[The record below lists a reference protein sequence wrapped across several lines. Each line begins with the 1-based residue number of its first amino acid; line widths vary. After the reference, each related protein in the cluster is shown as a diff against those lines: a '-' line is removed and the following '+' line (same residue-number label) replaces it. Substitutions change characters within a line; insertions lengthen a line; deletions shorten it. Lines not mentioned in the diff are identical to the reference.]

1 MAAVENLQWWLSSK
15 KTKLVF
21 TLNNLRQLFDTVM
34 KEKML

>member
-15 KTKLVF
+15 TKLVF
-21 TLNNLRQLFDTVM
+21 ILNNLRQLFDTVM